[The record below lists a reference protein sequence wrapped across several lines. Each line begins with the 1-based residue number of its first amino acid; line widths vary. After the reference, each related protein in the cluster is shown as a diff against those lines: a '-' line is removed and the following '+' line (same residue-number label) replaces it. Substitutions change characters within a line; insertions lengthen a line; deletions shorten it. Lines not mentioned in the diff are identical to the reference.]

1 LMTKLYTVS
10 EVAKM
15 LKVNRTFVYNLINSG
30 KLPSVKLGSIKI
42 RSETLNKFL
51 EGLENGR

>member
-1 LMTKLYTVS
+1 MTKLYTVS